1 MEHLLSLEVVTA
13 RIDGSCANE
22 ADRMAA
28 ESALRHV
35 VKARNLFGGI
45 APVVNIRWV
54 DRQITSTEESKT
66 VGEDQ
71 PADNGYPTAK
81 NEVSGRR
88 IIESSSLPGRSFT
101 CHNPGMKL
109 HERVPM
115 TPWETV
121 LVLSESCFSMFS
133 GPETGF
139 TSTPAIFIARGAIL
153 NNSLEILYNGQHINF

>member
-13 RIDGSCANE
+13 RIDASCANE

-28 ESALRHV
+28 ESALRNV

-66 VGEDQ
+66 VGKDQ
-71 PADNGYPTAK
+71 PADYPTAK

-88 IIESSSLPGRSFT
+88 YG
-101 CHNPGMKL
+101 
-109 HERVPM
+109 
-115 TPWETV
+115 
-121 LVLSESCFSMFS
+121 FSD
-133 GPETGF
+133 
-139 TSTPAIFIARGAIL
+139 AHL
-153 NNSLEILYNGQHINF
+153 

>member
-88 IIESSSLPGRSFT
+88 YG
-101 CHNPGMKL
+101 
-109 HERVPM
+109 
-115 TPWETV
+115 
-121 LVLSESCFSMFS
+121 FSD
-133 GPETGF
+133 
-139 TSTPAIFIARGAIL
+139 AHL
-153 NNSLEILYNGQHINF
+153 